1 MKFKPD
7 FQSRFRI
14 LKGGKISLVV
24 SALLGSVTLSFA
36 APTGGVVTS
45 GNATISQNGTV
56 TNINQSTQK
65 ATINW
70 QNFSIKSNETVNFNQ
85 PNVNSITLNRVV
97 GNERSVIDGALNAN
111 GQVWILNSNGIL
123 FNKNAKINTAGI
135 VASTKNISDENF
147 NAGNYTFSGNSTES
161 VINMGTIEASDN
173 GYVALLANSVQND
186 GTIKAYKGTV
196 HLTGA
201 NEATINLNGNSIVSL
216 SVNKGV
222 LDALVENKGAI
233 LADGGKVYLTTNAV
247 DELLKGVVN
256 NTGIIE
262 AKSLEDMNSEVI
274 LFAHGGTANISGTI
288 DASGGFVETSGK
300 ELNIESATNIKASHW
315 LIDPENITIES
326 TGGGDVSG
334 ASIAANAI
342 ETYLSGTGSLT
353 LQADNNINVNQAI
366 SWNSNTLTLNAGN
379 NIFINQN
386 LTATGT
392 GALAL
397 YYGQGTQTGIGSN
410 YSVANGVSIKI
421 PNANGVSYKKGSDG
435 TITYLSFNNGNI
447 RTLNYNTAASF
458 DANGLLLQPWYYNSD
473 SSTWYKLTYSSNKI
487 LQGLAIGGD
496 GTNTWNINGVLDDT
510 PYSGNF
516 SYEISKYNPNGY
528 GEIEV
533 TNTTTIDS
541 KSVEIKNNYSLAQGE
556 RYLNVSTTITNK
568 EIADSI
574 SNVRYW
580 VGTNDDWVGGTDSPT
595 KLKGNVDGN
604 GFTPISNASEHSA
617 ALKLTDTG
625 TDSVLL
631 FYTGSDKAVT
641 VLNSSYGAFLGQV
654 MQLNPY
660 SSAITNSSDG
670 AYGLYVRFNDLAAG
684 ASDSFTWSYAA
695 ATSAQMESIQQ
706 AVSGN
711 IPPAPTPTPTPSTTT
726 DNKIDKVID
735 TIVNQQQIKVE
746 PPKILVTQPSIM
758 TPIFAPKST
767 FVLPTVAPTTQA
779 TTMLSSISQALGLK
793 QGESVSLISTPNQA
807 EATQKVT
814 MGEIQVLMGSNNGET
829 NTQNNGNA
837 PMVETRVALG
847 DGSIIDLVNGGVNLP
862 EGVDQEFYVVKT
874 KQASN

>member
-24 SALLGSVTLSFA
+24 SALLGSVTLTFA

-45 GNATISQNGTV
+45 GNATISQNGTT

-274 LFAHGGTANISGTI
+274 LFAHGGSAQIGGTI
-288 DASGGFVETSGK
+288 KSENGFVETSGK
-300 ELNIESATNIKASHW
+300 YFDFLGANIQAREW
-315 LIDPENITIES
+315 LIDPVNITIDAGLASAIGTALNTGNVTITTDGNNNPS
-326 TGGGDVSG
+326 TASGQNGNDGDITVNSAITKASG
-334 ASIAANAI
+334 AK
-342 ETYLSGTGSLT
+342 T
-353 LQADNNINVNQAI
+353 
-366 SWNSNTLTLNAGN
+366 TLTLLAHRDITINGAISGSSGSALNVLLSARAFATDETTLGDIQINSNIKTYGGDITIGGGNATASGYAIASGSGN
-379 NIFINQN
+379 
-386 LTATGT
+386 TG
-392 GALAL
+392 GIM
-397 YYGQGTQTGIGSN
+397 IGSN
-410 YSVANGVSIKI
+410 AILDATGDGSGVANATLPTANSGGAITLRGKGNTVSNQANWGVQVKNGSIVTGGDGSI
-421 PNANGVSYKKGSDG
+421 DITGYGGNGTNFWSVGSGGVVLETGAYIKSNTGSVTIKGYAG
-435 TITYLSFNNGNI
+435 
-447 RTLNYNTAASF
+447 
-458 DANGLLLQPWYYNSD
+458 
-473 SSTWYKLTYSSNKI
+473 
-487 LQGLAIGGD
+487 IGGD
-496 GTNTWNINGVLDDT
+496 AYGIISTESSKLIGTNGQLLFDGDSLMIREGTLTINAGEDSDIKAPIAGCTGQGCGAFGLTKAGSGTLNLWGNSEAWNNARPANTASSSTNGTFTDATNSVNIVAITANQALY
-510 PYSGNF
+510 PF
-516 SYEISKYNPNGY
+516 SSRP
-528 GEIEV
+528 
-533 TNTTTIDS
+533 TTVNLVANS
-541 KSVEIKNNYSLAQGE
+541 
-556 RYLNVSTTITNK
+556 
-568 EIADSI
+568 
-574 SNVRYW
+574 
-580 VGTNDDWVGGTDSPT
+580 
-595 KLKGNVDGN
+595 
-604 GFTPISNASEHSA
+604 SA
-617 ALKLTDTG
+617 ATIVPG
-625 TDSVLL
+625 
-631 FYTGSDKAVT
+631 GGNSD
-641 VLNSSYGAFLGQV
+641 
-654 MQLNPY
+654 
-660 SSAITNSSDG
+660 D
-670 AYGLYVRFNDLAAG
+670 NDIEDDVEVP
-684 ASDSFTWSYAA
+684 S
-695 ATSAQMESIQQ
+695 
-706 AVSGN
+706 
-711 IPPAPTPTPTPSTTT
+711 TPSTTT

-862 EGVDQEFYVVKT
+862 EDVDQEFYVVKT